1 MATELEATFEESV
14 IMIYND
20 SLATLTDLYQVTMA
34 YGYWKN
40 NTHEQQAV
48 FNLFFRKGVIDGA
61 AVVAGLGTVIEFLE
75 NWRFN
80 ADDRDYLRSLK
91 NANGSPMFEES
102 FLAYLRA
109 MEFSCSVEAMPEG
122 TLALPNEPILNITG
136 PIIQCQLLETALL
149 NIINFQTLIAS
160 KAALIRQAAGD
171 DKVSEFGLRRAQGID
186 GGLSASRAAFI
197 GGCNSTSN
205 VMAGK
210 LFGIPVVGTHAHSWV
225 MSFPSELE
233 AFQAYAFAMPDNCI
247 FLVDTYNVE
256 QGVRNAIIVGKEL
269 RQRGFEMKGIRLDS
283 GDLAALSI
291 MSRKMLDEAGFTK
304 AIIVASN
311 DLDEKE
317 VMKLKDAGSKIDVW
331 GIGTK
336 LVTSYDQPALGGV
349 YKLGAVLTHKGWER
363 KIKLSADA
371 IKTSNPGKLNVGRL
385 QDNTKFLGDTIVDSL
400 ERKECMM
407 DYHSSRSAV
416 LFLLK
421 KVFDQGKLVAPKV
434 SIFEAQD
441 NCKKQLSM
449 MKYPGSK
456 LTCQNSEFVENTK
469 KNLIENLNKL

>member
-400 ERKECMM
+400 EQECMT

-416 LFLLK
+416 LFLLE